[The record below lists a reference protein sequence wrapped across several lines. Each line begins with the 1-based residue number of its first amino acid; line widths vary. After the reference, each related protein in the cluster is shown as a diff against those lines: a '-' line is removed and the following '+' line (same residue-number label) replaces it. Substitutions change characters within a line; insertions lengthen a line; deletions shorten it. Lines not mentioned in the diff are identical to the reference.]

1 MSNKINVMEI
11 LACHCRTLCNSN
23 EETSLLDITTFFLI
37 PFALAL
43 SSAIFGFN
51 LDKDQISVLVNFGAI
66 FTALLLSVLV
76 LVYDQKAKLEA
87 SPETKLTPLKKKLL
101 KQLYYNIS
109 YSITISIILVVAC
122 FLHSISMDKASTLAI
137 SSYALSIPWGV
148 YFSTPICIFLTTNLI
163 LTILMVVKRMNV
175 LLTSV

>member
-11 LACHCRTLCNSN
+11 LTSHYRTLCNGDEKIS
-23 EETSLLDITTFFLI
+23 SLDITTFFLI

-43 SSAIFGFN
+43 ASAISGFN

-76 LVYDQKAKLEA
+76 LVYDQKAKLES
-87 SPETKLTPLKKKLL
+87 SPETKLTPLKKTLL

-122 FLHSISMDKASTLAI
+122 FLQSITMDSVSTFTIANYTL
-137 SSYALSIPWGV
+137 LIPWGV
-148 YFSTPICIFLTTNLI
+148 NFTTPLCIFLTANLI

-175 LLTSV
+175 LLTSL